1 MAGAAGF
8 LLDKDTSVIH
18 QSDSEGVTP
27 LHLAIEIGLTSI
39 IEELISLG
47 ADLNQASNDGQTPLH
62 TAIRLCNCTK
72 RQVEMTEALN
82 QIQQENDDILSPSE
96 ALIQYLINEGSK
108 NGIKDNDGHFP
119 AQYAKDECIKQM
131 AFKRSFGEDADTS
144 RDPPIP
150 RSTETHRSIGNEGGI
165 LYLDSC
171 DVTMAIPPG
180 SFEPGSCHDVSIS
193 LITKDPPTIKE
204 DEFLT
209 GHGVEINIPSLI
221 RHYSG
226 NRPIIITLPHA
237 ASPMK
242 ANKEFADIIWK
253 HTESISENQGR
264 RGTFVK
270 PSGTS

>member
-131 AFKRSFGEDADTS
+131 AFKRSFGDVDT

-171 DVTMAIPPG
+171 DVTMVISPG
-180 SFEPGSCHDVSIS
+180 SLEAGSCHDVSLA
-193 LITKDPPTIKE
+193 LITEDPPTIKE

-209 GHGVEINIPSLI
+209 GCGVEINIPRLWL
-221 RHYSG
+221 YSE
-226 NRPIIITLPHA
+226 NQPITITLPHA
-237 ASPMK
+237 ASHMK
-242 ANKEFADIIWK
+242 ANKEFVDIIWK
-253 HTESISENQGR
+253 HTESTSENQGR